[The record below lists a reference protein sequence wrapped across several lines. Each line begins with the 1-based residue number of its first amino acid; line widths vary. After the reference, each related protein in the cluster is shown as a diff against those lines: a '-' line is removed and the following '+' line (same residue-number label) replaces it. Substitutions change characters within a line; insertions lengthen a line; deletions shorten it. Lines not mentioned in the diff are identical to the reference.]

1 MDPPGDKPS
10 FNSILEKYD
19 REILL
24 KARRLNK
31 TMIKFTQHKCHLF
44 FNHRCKDRQ
53 ILPPSLRIRPPVQ
66 CPKGYKL
73 AKNTG
78 FQFLKLRIEQL
89 HKNISQLDCE
99 KDRLT
104 ECLHAVMEPDDL
116 KQTEVLFRNLQH
128 TEHLRIKAGHTRK
141 LQALEGKSNQS
152 TTRNTV
158 NCEKWVLNISSKPL
172 TDTEK
177 SALQKGM
184 NFAIA
189 PKKIP
194 TAEFVAAVE
203 DSITKLLAEE
213 KLTVRARVSE
223 VLSRAHPPTSN
234 IPSSEMKAL
243 QDLRKDK

>member
-1 MDPPGDKPS
+1 M
-10 FNSILEKYD
+10 
-19 REILL
+19 
-24 KARRLNK
+24 
-31 TMIKFTQHKCHLF
+31 
-44 FNHRCKDRQ
+44 
-53 ILPPSLRIRPPVQ
+53 
-66 CPKGYKL
+66 

-89 HKNISQLDCE
+89 HKKIRQLDCE

-104 ECLHAVMEPDDL
+104 KCLHVVMEPDDL

-141 LQALEGKSNQS
+141 LQALVGKSSQS

-172 TDTEK
+172 TDTEMK
-177 SALQKGM
+177 SALQKRM

-203 DSITKLLAEE
+203 DSITKLSAEE

-223 VLSRAHPPTSN
+223 VLSRAHPPESN

-243 QDLRKDK
+243 QDLRKDKSRLIISADKGNCTVVMDRKDYDEKVNKLC